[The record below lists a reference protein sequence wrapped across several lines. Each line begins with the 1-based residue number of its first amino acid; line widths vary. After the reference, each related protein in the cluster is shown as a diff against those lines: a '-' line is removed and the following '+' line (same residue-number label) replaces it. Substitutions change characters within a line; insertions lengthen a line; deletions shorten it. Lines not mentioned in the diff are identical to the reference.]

1 MDARLG
7 AEDVA
12 TGTVRARQIPVRQG
26 VIEPRPPACETAI
39 AICAELAP
47 AIGAWMMG

>member
-26 VIEPRPPACETAI
+26 VIETQAARRYDRSFQREIRNSI
-39 AICAELAP
+39 ALA
-47 AIGAWMMG
+47 